1 MFGRMLDEGLGK
13 AHFWLGVIGFNL
25 AFFPMHWLGTEG
37 MPRRIYTYF
46 PGQGF
51 EFWNLVATLG
61 SYILGL
67 SVLVFVVNVYLTW
80 RRPRPSRW
88 GITLGGRTLEW
99 ATSPRRP
106 TTSRRCRWCTAATRC
121 GRTATRTWPT
131 GRRRPA
137 QRRSRQPPPGC

>member
-80 RRPRPSRW
+80 RRP
-88 GITLGGRTLEW
+88 
-99 ATSPRRP
+99 P
-106 TTSRRCRWCTAATRC
+106 TEPV
-121 GRTATRTWPT
+121 GDNP
-131 GRRRPA
+131 
-137 QRRSRQPPPGC
+137 